1 MLGDY
6 SGLHITMS
14 RVSSLPVRL
23 LMSNAPAPAVSIG
36 ALRAYDRAGAYG
48 DPRLAGRG
56 RPRPVRVASARSAR
70 LCARLVLRDLVNW
83 AARWAVG
90 DSSIGR
96 WR

>member
-1 MLGDY
+1 VLGDY

-14 RVSSLPVRL
+14 GVSSLPVRL

-56 RPRPVRVASARSAR
+56 RPRPVRVASARLR
-70 LCARLVLRDLVNW
+70 ARLVLRDLVKW

-90 DSSIGR
+90 DRSIGR